1 MEGRMLLKDMMT
13 KDVVTIT
20 PEATLKE
27 AGLILKTKRISGLP
41 VVEDGNIVGIITITD
56 IMKIIE
62 EIHRWQELEKNS
74 TGLNLSDLV
83 GKERLNSKVRNIM
96 TKNVYTLDEDKKIED
111 VMHLMFGKKIH
122 TIPITKDN
130 KLVGVIGKRDVAYAC
145 F

>member
-1 MEGRMLLKDMMT
+1 MLLKEVMT
-13 KDVVTIT
+13 KDVITIS
-20 PEATLKE
+20 PDASLKE
-27 AGLILKTKRISGLP
+27 AGQILKTKRISGLP
-41 VVEDGNIVGIITITD
+41 VVENSNIVGVITITD
-56 IMKIIE
+56 IMKIVE
-62 EIHRWQELEKNS
+62 EIYRWHEIEKTS
-74 TGLNLSDLV
+74 TGLNLSDLI

-111 VMHLMFGKKIH
+111 AMHLMFGKKIH

>member
-1 MEGRMLLKDMMT
+1 VLLKEMMT
-13 KDVVTIT
+13 KDVITIS
-20 PEATLKE
+20 PDASLKE
-27 AGLILKTKRISGLP
+27 AGQMLKTKRISGLP
-41 VVEDGNIVGIITITD
+41 VVENGNIVGVITITD
-56 IMKIIE
+56 MMKIIE
-62 EIHRWQELEKNS
+62 EIYRWHEIEKTS

-130 KLVGVIGKRDVAYAC
+130 KLVGIIGKRDVTYAC